1 MYVFICLSIFNQ
13 CTYQDYSLP
22 FKTLTAV
29 ALIHC
34 LLLNGA
40 WQFYFLLIWFL
51 AYFET
56 KLRSVDN
63 FSDDRQHPNVWP
75 YLRLHSRHSALVT
88 YTSTHFELSYSQAI
102 FSIENCPILRS
113 QNLVYL
119 CLVYSIEAFH
129 GSSCILE

>member
-13 CTYQDYSLP
+13 CTYQDYSVP

-51 AYFET
+51 AYFE
-56 KLRSVDN
+56 KN
-63 FSDDRQHPNVWP
+63 
-75 YLRLHSRHSALVT
+75 
-88 YTSTHFELSYSQAI
+88 
-102 FSIENCPILRS
+102 
-113 QNLVYL
+113 
-119 CLVYSIEAFH
+119 
-129 GSSCILE
+129 CILLIISLMIGSILMSGPICAYIVDTLPWLPIPQRILSFRTLRRYFLLRIAPFSGLRTLCIFASSIP